1 MRARV
6 GSLSLLAVA
15 VLAASACSSAPR
27 SRQTAVPALQAAPEP
42 APAVRVALP
51 ATSLTEEQRIV
62 HALNRLG
69 YGPRPGDV
77 ERVRQMGLAKWME
90 RQLEPSRIPDER
102 VQVALQAFP
111 TLTRTVPELVLAYP
125 EPDPK
130 LLAKV
135 QSGEMTQQEMR
146 QMAPPERRPFR
157 IPAELQAAK
166 LTRAVMSERQLE
178 EVMTDFW
185 FNHFNVDA
193 RKGAVKWMV
202 ADYERTAIRPHALG
216 KFRDLLLATARHP
229 AMLFYLD
236 NWMSTR
242 ADLVAPAGPNK
253 GRRMGLNEN
262 YAREIMELHTLG
274 VDGGYTQQD
283 VIEVARAFT
292 GWTIERP
299 REQGTFLFRPAAHDQ
314 GAKTVLGHAL
324 PAYGGEQDGIHVI
337 GILSRH
343 PATARFIATKLVRR
357 FVSDGPPPALV
368 ERAARTFQDTDGDI
382 RKVVATIVTSPE
394 FFSADAYGAKI
405 KKPIELVASAVRAVG
420 GEIMPPGEP
429 GSQQVGGGLALALQV
444 AKLGEPLYQQ
454 QPPTG
459 YPDVAEAWVNTGALL
474 NRLNFALALAQN
486 RIPGVAVDI
495 GRAVGTADREKPSR
509 VLDALLVSLLQGQA
523 RPETRTVL
531 AAQLDNPEII
541 RATPDD
547 RKVAAPGRPATNTP
561 AANTDVDKLAALVL
575 GSPEFQRR

>member
-1 MRARV
+1 MRARF
-6 GSLSLLAVA
+6 GRLSLVAIA
-15 VLAASACSSAPR
+15 VLAGAACSNVPVHK
-27 SRQTAVPALQAAPEP
+27 QTAVPAAAPEP
-42 APAVRVALP
+42 PPAVRVALP
-51 ATSLTEEQRIV
+51 ATTLTEEQRIV
-62 HALNRLG
+62 HVLNRLG
-69 YGPRPGDV
+69 YGPRAGDV
-77 ERVRQMGLAKWME
+77 ERVRQMGLAKWIE

-102 VQVALQAFP
+102 VEHALQAFP
-111 TLTRTVPELVLAYP
+111 TLTRSVPELVLAYP
-125 EPDPK
+125 ELDPK

-157 IPAELQAAK
+157 ISAELQAAK

-185 FNHFNVDA
+185 FNHFNVDV

-242 ADLVAPAGPNK
+242 PDLVMPYSPNK
-253 GRRMGLNEN
+253 GRTMGLNEN

-299 REQGTFLFRPAAHDQ
+299 REKGTFLFQVAAHDQ
-314 GAKTVLGHAL
+314 GAKKVLGHVL
-324 PAYGGEQDGIHVI
+324 PAYGGEQDGILVI
-337 GILSRH
+337 DILSRY
-343 PATARFIATKLVRR
+343 PATSRFIATKLVRR
-357 FVSDGPPPALV
+357 FVSDEPPPALV
-368 ERAARTFQDTDGDI
+368 ERAAQTFRDTDGDL
-382 RKVVATIVTSPE
+382 RKVVATIVSSAE
-394 FFSADAYGAKI
+394 FFSAGAYGAKI
-405 KKPIELVASAVRAVG
+405 KKPIELVASAVRATG
-420 GEIMPPGEP
+420 GEIAPPGEP
-429 GSQQVGGGLALALQV
+429 GSQQVGGGLALAMQV

-486 RIPGVAVDI
+486 RIPGVQVDL
-495 GRAVGTADREKPSR
+495 GRAVGIADRHKPQQ
-509 VLDALLVSLLQGQA
+509 VLDALLASLLQGQV
-523 RPETRTVL
+523 RPETLTVL

-541 RATPDD
+541 RATLDD
-547 RKVAAPGRPATNTP
+547 RKATEGRPVANTH

>member
-1 MRARV
+1 
-6 GSLSLLAVA
+6 
-15 VLAASACSSAPR
+15 
-27 SRQTAVPALQAAPEP
+27 
-42 APAVRVALP
+42 
-51 ATSLTEEQRIV
+51 
-62 HALNRLG
+62 
-69 YGPRPGDV
+69 
-77 ERVRQMGLAKWME
+77 
-90 RQLEPSRIPDER
+90 
-102 VQVALQAFP
+102 
-111 TLTRTVPELVLAYP
+111 
-125 EPDPK
+125 
-130 LLAKV
+130 
-135 QSGEMTQQEMR
+135 
-146 QMAPPERRPFR
+146 
-157 IPAELQAAK
+157 
-166 LTRAVMSERQLE
+166 
-178 EVMTDFW
+178 
-185 FNHFNVDA
+185 
-193 RKGAVKWMV
+193 MV

-357 FVSDGPPPALV
+357 FVSDEPPPALV

>member
-6 GSLSLLAVA
+6 GSLPLLAVA

-27 SRQTAVPALQAAPEP
+27 SRQAAMPALQAAPEP
-42 APAVRVALP
+42 APAVRVMLP
-51 ATSLTEEQRIV
+51 ATSLSENQRIV

-102 VQVALQAFP
+102 VQAALQAFP
-111 TLTRTVPELVLAYP
+111 TLTRSVPELVLAYP

-242 ADLVAPAGPNK
+242 ADLVMAAGPNK

-299 REQGTFLFRPAAHDQ
+299 REQGTFVFRPAAHDQ
-314 GAKTVLGHAL
+314 GAKKVLGH
-324 PAYGGEQDGIHVI
+324 
-337 GILSRH
+337 
-343 PATARFIATKLVRR
+343 
-357 FVSDGPPPALV
+357 
-368 ERAARTFQDTDGDI
+368 
-382 RKVVATIVTSPE
+382 
-394 FFSADAYGAKI
+394 
-405 KKPIELVASAVRAVG
+405 
-420 GEIMPPGEP
+420 
-429 GSQQVGGGLALALQV
+429 
-444 AKLGEPLYQQ
+444 
-454 QPPTG
+454 
-459 YPDVAEAWVNTGALL
+459 
-474 NRLNFALALAQN
+474 
-486 RIPGVAVDI
+486 
-495 GRAVGTADREKPSR
+495 
-509 VLDALLVSLLQGQA
+509 VL
-523 RPETRTVL
+523 
-531 AAQLDNPEII
+531 
-541 RATPDD
+541 
-547 RKVAAPGRPATNTP
+547 
-561 AANTDVDKLAALVL
+561 
-575 GSPEFQRR
+575 